1 MTEEGVK
8 QLVARGP
15 RRPGAE
21 PPEVSDA
28 KGSVKFWVKE
38 GVLSKYEYK
47 VQGKMSFNGNDV
59 EINRTTTVSIKD
71 AGSTKVEVPDEAKK
85 KLS

>member
-1 MTEEGVK
+1 MK
-8 QLVARGP
+8 QLVSRGP

-21 PPEVSDA
+21 APEVADA
-28 KGSVKFWVKE
+28 KGSVKFWLKD
-38 GVLSKYEYK
+38 GVLSKYEYQ

-59 EINRTTTVSIKD
+59 EINRTTTVAIKD
-71 AGSTKVEVPDEAKK
+71 VGSTKVQVPDDVKK